1 MEMTDL
7 AIGVVDLE
15 VEVVHDLVAALVD
28 LVVAADLEDL
38 QVDTFNPYI
47 QVSYKLSIKN
57 Q

>member
-1 MEMTDL
+1 MTDS
-7 AIGVVDLE
+7 AIGVVDME